1 MARMYVLGKI
11 HLFARPI
18 YMNWPRDLYWLDYPF
33 WPAECTGKTTCNGQT
48 VYTAKVNV
56 LARILVL
63 ARKHVLARIYEY
75 MYRPN

>member
-1 MARMYVLGKI
+1 MARMHVLGRI

-18 YMNWPRDLYWLDYPF
+18 YMNLYRIDYPF
-33 WPAECTGKTTCNGQT
+33 WPAECTGKTACNGKT
-48 VYTAKVNV
+48 GKVNV

-75 MYRPN
+75 MYRPD